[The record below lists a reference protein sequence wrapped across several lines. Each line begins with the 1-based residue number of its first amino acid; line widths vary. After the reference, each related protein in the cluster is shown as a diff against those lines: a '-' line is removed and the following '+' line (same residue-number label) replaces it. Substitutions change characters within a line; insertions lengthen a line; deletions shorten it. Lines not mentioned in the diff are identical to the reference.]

1 MSKKKPLDPA
11 IYQVT
16 AQEDPDTGDMLL
28 PLPMPLLK
36 QMGWKEGD
44 KLDFGI
50 DDKGKYIISLVGK
63 VTPVQKPMIQPQK
76 DVT

>member
-1 MSKKKPLDPA
+1 MSKNKPLDTA
-11 IYQVT
+11 TYQVT

-28 PLPMPLLK
+28 PLPMPLLQ

-50 DDKGKYIISLVGK
+50 DDKGRYIISLVGK
-63 VTPVQKPMIQPQK
+63 VTPKEKPRIQKQK
-76 DVT
+76 NVT